1 MDALINKF
9 IYIETCHDWLRKKG
23 ILYEGSYEASRF
35 FYFTKDFTERAKPN
49 CSFAIESIEAKDY
62 IKELNDLL
70 YMVRTKIIE
79 NIRNGKQVYPFELIE
94 KSLRCYIDVVVGQ
107 SISIDGYMAL
117 LVELRKMG
125 KKLISNGKI
134 EDAYRMAR
142 VNDSLDYIEDMISSM
157 RKGKIKPNAEHMLFE
172 IPKATFDNFDELNK
186 RAETCHDWMR
196 NSHNQNEPW
205 WILINSI

>member
-1 MDALINKF
+1 MNELISKM
-9 IYIETCHDWLRKKG
+9 IYIESCHDWLREKG
-23 ILYEGSYEASRF
+23 ILYQGSYEASRF
-35 FYFTKDFTERAKPN
+35 LYFTKDFTEMAKPN
-49 CSFAIESIEAKDY
+49 YSFTIESIEAKEY
-62 IKELNDLL
+62 IKELHNLL

-94 KSLRCYIDVVVGQ
+94 KSLRNYIDVVIGQ

-125 KKLISNGKI
+125 KKLISNGKV
-134 EDAYRMAR
+134 EDAYRMAK
-142 VNDSLDYIEDMISSM
+142 VDENLDYIEDMISAM
-157 RKGKIKPNAEHMLFE
+157 RKGKVKPNAEHMLFE
-172 IPKATFDNFDELNK
+172 ISKATFDNFDELNK
-186 RAETCHDWMR
+186 RAETCHEWLK